1 MATNLTKDLYSSI
14 TKMNLFTKHLSNLT
28 LLTSKKTLFF
38 LASFLSTAIIS
49 SEKVNAS
56 SQEDACNNVSGYPID
71 SVTDGGGSLV
81 RINSGNGCT
90 ISPSGYIVRAFEL
103 GICNAD
109 NNPWSS
115 TGLDTSGCEVIWK
128 SNVGEEAN
136 LVTTTGVPKSYNLSE
151 EGIERPKAGTYSYGY
166 IIIDDT
172 IRLKASLVLNNQT
185 WHTTVRHLEH
195 TIANPDEGYQASL
208 GKLTGEAEFVDTRLG
223 FFENPSLGGG
233 DISEACHIESFDTGK
248 GVTFSGLILNADK
261 KTRSTPTATR
271 HNRTNTANS
280 AVYCAGSKYLAG
292 VQTFTSPVVIKETS
306 SSFDLSFDTTDTG
319 AWVESYSYAGTFTPS
334 DGVVNRPFFD
344 IGPFIIRMTVQ

>member
-1 MATNLTKDLYSSI
+1 
-14 TKMNLFTKHLSNLT
+14 MNLFTKHLSNLT

-151 EGIERPKAGTYSYGY
+151 EKLDI
-166 IIIDDT
+166 
-172 IRLKASLVLNNQT
+172 NN
-185 WHTTVRHLEH
+185 
-195 TIANPDEGYQASL
+195 
-208 GKLTGEAEFVDTRLG
+208 
-223 FFENPSLGGG
+223 
-233 DISEACHIESFDTGK
+233 
-248 GVTFSGLILNADK
+248 
-261 KTRSTPTATR
+261 
-271 HNRTNTANS
+271 
-280 AVYCAGSKYLAG
+280 SK
-292 VQTFTSPVVIKETS
+292 VI
-306 SSFDLSFDTTDTG
+306 
-319 AWVESYSYAGTFTPS
+319 
-334 DGVVNRPFFD
+334 
-344 IGPFIIRMTVQ
+344 